1 MGVRDPLAHVA
12 ALWRRVF
19 AGTPVT
25 TGAAA
30 ICFVVLALVL
40 AVVPVPYV
48 AWSPG
53 VTADVLGPADSGTGR
68 AVEISGLSTYPT
80 EGQLRLTTVSVT
92 RADARLSLPAALV
105 AHWLP
110 GREVLPREAV
120 YAPGTTQQ
128 QSTAESTRMM
138 DTAQQSAVVAGLR
151 SAGVAVTE
159 VPMVTGVTTGAPA
172 DGRLDP
178 GDRVLEVDGQVVD
191 TPRRAVELIR
201 ARQVGDPVA
210 LTVLRADRRVEV
222 TVPTRPATDDASV
235 PMIGATMGVGYDHPG
250 EVSFGISP
258 DIGGPSA
265 GLVFALAVHDKL
277 TPGALTGGRV
287 IAATGTIA
295 ADGAV
300 GPIGGLESKIRG
312 AERAGA
318 AMFLIPRGNCA
329 EAGAVQPDIP
339 VVPVDTL
346 DQALE
351 VLSDPATSPA
361 DLPHCS

>member
-1 MGVRDPLAHVA
+1 M
-12 ALWRRVF
+12 F

-30 ICFVVLALVL
+30 VCFVVLALVV
-40 AVVPVPYV
+40 AVAPVPYV

-53 VTADVLGPADSGTGR
+53 VTADLLGPADSGTGR

-138 DTAQQSAVVAGLR
+138 DNAQQSAVVAGLR

-172 DGRLDP
+172 DGRLEP
-178 GDRVLEVDGQVVD
+178 GDRLLAVDGQVID
-191 TPRRAVELIR
+191 TSRRAVELIR
-201 ARQVGDPVA
+201 ARPVGDPVA
-210 LTVLRADRRVEV
+210 ITVLRADRRVEV
-222 TVPTRPATDDASV
+222 TVPTRPAKDDASV

-250 EVSFGISP
+250 EVRFGISP

-265 GLVFALAVHDKL
+265 GLVFALAVYDEL
-277 TPGALTGGRV
+277 TPGPLTGGRI

-295 ADGAV
+295 PDGTV
-300 GPIGGLESKIRG
+300 GPIGGLESKIVG
-312 AERAGA
+312 AERAGS

-329 EAGAVQPDIP
+329 DAGAVRPDIAL
-339 VVPVDTL
+339 VPVDSL

-351 VLSDPATSPA
+351 VLADPATSPA
-361 DLPHCS
+361 ELPHCP

>member
-1 MGVRDPLAHVA
+1 M
-12 ALWRRVF
+12 F

-30 ICFVVLALVL
+30 VCFVVLALIV

-53 VTADVLGPADSGTGR
+53 VTADLLGPADSGTVR

-110 GREVLPREAV
+110 GREVLPRKAV

-138 DTAQQSAVVAGLR
+138 DNAQQSAVVAGLR

-172 DGRLDP
+172 DGHLEP
-178 GDRVLEVDGQVVD
+178 GDRLLAVDGQVID
-191 TPRRAVELIR
+191 TSRRAVELIR
-201 ARQVGDPVA
+201 ARPVGDPVA
-210 LTVLRADRRVEV
+210 ITVLRADRRVEV
-222 TVPTRPATDDASV
+222 TIPTRPAKDDASV

-250 EVSFGISP
+250 EVRFGISS

-277 TPGALTGGRV
+277 TPGPLTGGRI
-287 IAATGTIA
+287 IAATGTIDP
-295 ADGAV
+295 DGTV

-312 AERAGA
+312 AERSGA
-318 AMFLIPRGNCA
+318 AMFLSPRGNCA
-329 EAGAVQPDIP
+329 DAGAVQPDIP
-339 VVPVDTL
+339 LVPVDSL

-351 VLSDPATSPA
+351 VLADPAMSPA
-361 DLPHCS
+361 ELPHCP